1 MFAAYTRSHYRPHKS
16 AAAAGGGAKGPWSLC
31 GPGPVTRGTAVDQ
44 ISQARR
50 PSFAIRALSCRPKGS
65 AERAGEEMKNEILLL
80 RSLFFL
86 LLLSSISCYYHYSIY
101 LSLSCSAV
109 FGLFLP
115 HFLVL
120 LFKFLLPCFLFPAL
134 SPHRRPTAISTLWKH
149 SFWLA
154 AVSPCNLF

>member
-16 AAAAGGGAKGPWSLC
+16 AAAAGSGAKGPWSLC
-31 GPGPVTRGTAVDQ
+31 GPGPVSRGTAVDQ

-65 AERAGEEMKNEILLL
+65 AERAGEEMKNEILLH
-80 RSLFFL
+80 RSLF
-86 LLLSSISCYYHYSIY
+86 SSSFSHPSLVIIIT
-101 LSLSCSAV
+101 LFISLSCSAV
-109 FGLFLP
+109 FGPFLP

-120 LFKFLLPCFLFPAL
+120 LFFFLQPCFLFPAL

-149 SFWLA
+149 SCWLA

>member
-1 MFAAYTRSHYRPHKS
+1 MFAAYIRSHYRPHKS
-16 AAAAGGGAKGPWSLC
+16 AATAGGGAKGPWSLC

-86 LLLSSISCYYHYSIY
+86 LLLSSISCYYYYSIY
-101 LSLSCSAV
+101 LSLSLAL
-109 FGLFLP
+109 LFLDLFSP
-115 HFLVL
+115 TSWCCCLNSSSPAFSFLPFLHTADPLLSL
-120 LFKFLLPCFLFPAL
+120 LFGN
-134 SPHRRPTAISTLWKH
+134 TA
-149 SFWLA
+149 FG
-154 AVSPCNLF
+154 